1 MQWCNFKLKI
11 IQNAFK
17 KFPFQLDTALK
28 RMYNY
33 LQRFAVGLEVMVE
46 DQAMYD
52 GEFIM
57 EFNEAEYKLKA
68 VRPSCKK
75 LVMLMIIA
83 IMVGG
88 SNIIW
93 VRRNVRQAR
102 ALATGAWDRSWPS
115 ALVQH
120 PSPSLQKKRIL
131 LRSPPFSILET
142 IYFIFKM
149 HSPGW
154 WVLKRYLQYFC
165 VIFKKIRFVQNII
178 CFWLFKFPQ
187 IIQFFWRK
195 VFPGVGGGC

>member
-1 MQWCNFKLKI
+1 
-11 IQNAFK
+11 
-17 KFPFQLDTALK
+17 
-28 RMYNY
+28 MYNY

-115 ALVQH
+115 ALVQP
-120 PSPSLQKKRIL
+120 PSPSLQKKR
-131 LRSPPFSILET
+131 E
-142 IYFIFKM
+142 
-149 HSPGW
+149 
-154 WVLKRYLQYFC
+154 
-165 VIFKKIRFVQNII
+165 
-178 CFWLFKFPQ
+178 
-187 IIQFFWRK
+187 FF
-195 VFPGVGGGC
+195 